1 MQTAHP
7 NNRSISQT
15 LHEYNDMFNELYQDA
30 KNKLKD
36 KMSTVHDFVSI
47 VVQTMVV
54 LCEQESLHGY
64 QKKEMV
70 LDIAAKLID
79 DAEATEQEK
88 ATLRH
93 YVFYTLGNTID
104 LFIATAKGY
113 LMLRKA
119 KQKVQVESTKCLHR
133 MHLKTLKKGNK
144 RDVIVGGGGD
154 ETTNE
159 TTNEMTNDST
169 NTITMIVPPVDLQ
182 QLTDTVYD
190 QLKSMI
196 QNKTVNLSNIVNI
209 ASMAMQ
215 VIQQYTIV
223 TGSQKKQVVMNVIG
237 RLISE
242 IPMAESDRAIL
253 QSVVNVTLDK
263 TIDLIIGIANGDINI
278 MKTID
283 DGVAWCKKTCCKK

>member
-1 MQTAHP
+1 MQNP
-7 NNRSISQT
+7 RSITQT
-15 LHEYNDMFNELYQDA
+15 FHEYNDMFAELYQDA
-30 KNKLKD
+30 KNKLQD

-47 VVQTMVV
+47 IVQTMVV

-64 QKKEMV
+64 QKKDLV
-70 LDIAAKLID
+70 IDIAAKLID
-79 DAEATEQEK
+79 DIEATEQEK

-93 YVFYTLGNTID
+93 YVFYTLGNTVD
-104 LFIATAKGY
+104 LFVATAKGY
-113 LMLRKA
+113 LMLQKA
-119 KQKVQVESTKCLHR
+119 KQKVQVESTKCLKR
-133 MHLKTLKKGNK
+133 MHLKHLKQHK
-144 RDVIVGGGGD
+144 RDV
-154 ETTNE
+154 ELSNE
-159 TTNEMTNDST
+159 SSNNEST
-169 NTITMIVPPVDLQ
+169 NIVPPVDLQ

-215 VIQQYTIV
+215 VIQQYTLV
-223 TGSQKKQVVMNVIG
+223 SGAQKKQVVMNVIG
-237 RLISE
+237 RLIAE

>member
-1 MQTAHP
+1 MQNP
-7 NNRSISQT
+7 RSITQT
-15 LHEYNDMFNELYQDA
+15 IHEYNDMFAELYQDT
-30 KNKLKD
+30 KNKLQD

-47 VVQTMVV
+47 IVQTMVV

-64 QKKEMV
+64 QKKDLV
-70 LDIAAKLID
+70 IDIAAKLID
-79 DAEATEQEK
+79 DIEATEQEK

-93 YVFYTLGNTID
+93 YVFYTLGNTVD
-104 LFIATAKGY
+104 LFVATAKGY
-113 LMLRKA
+113 LMLQKA
-119 KQKVQVESTKCLHR
+119 KQKVKIESTKCLKR
-133 MHLKTLKKGNK
+133 IHLKHLKQHK
-144 RDVIVGGGGD
+144 RDV
-154 ETTNE
+154 ELSNNE
-159 TTNEMTNDST
+159 ST
-169 NTITMIVPPVDLQ
+169 NNELSNNELSNIAPPVDLQ

-215 VIQQYTIV
+215 VIQQYTLV
-223 TGSQKKQVVMNVIG
+223 SGAQKKQVVMNVIG
-237 RLISE
+237 RLIAE